1 DVLLLDEPLSA
12 LDTITRRE
20 VRAELAGLLVEVP
33 VPTVVVTHDPADA
46 AELADS
52 VAVMDG
58 GKIVQAGTLS
68 ELRES
73 PQHITVER
81 ILGSSESDER

>member
-1 DVLLLDEPLSA
+1 MTRASAFLLF
-12 LDTITRRE
+12 T
-20 VRAELAGLLVEVP
+20 LAFLLAEVP

-46 AELADS
+46 AELADN

-58 GKIVQAGTLS
+58 GKIVQVGTLS
-68 ELRES
+68 ELRGS

-81 ILGSSESDER
+81 ILGPAESNER